1 MKSKCESCI
10 YYLYEDAEE
19 QYYCDVPLDE
29 DEMHRFLTDQFA
41 DCPYYRLEDEYRTV
55 RRQM

>member
-1 MKSKCESCI
+1 MKSKGERWI
-10 YYLYEDAEE
+10 YELDEGVEE